1 MQILN
6 SIYNYV
12 SVFFSILNV
21 YILKTSSINSI
32 YWLCFI
38 LSQLFLY
45 LFCLMHFFTWCFI
58 YIFIVD
64 VGEKAALFL
73 LTAWIV
79 SRHWGLAPSKEDT
92 GERISSGSTFNLEYR
107 PLGTVT
113 VGPCWIFAEGSFYAC
128 LSIGLKQDQD

>member
-1 MQILN
+1 MLSTGSWVTPKIDWDSSFRKKEKCQ
-6 SIYNYV
+6 
-12 SVFFSILNV
+12 SVL
-21 YILKTSSINSI
+21 
-32 YWLCFI
+32 
-38 LSQLFLY
+38 
-45 LFCLMHFFTWCFI
+45 FI
-58 YIFIVD
+58 YFIVD

-92 GERISSGSTFNLEYR
+92 GKRISSGSTFNLEYR
-107 PLGTVT
+107 PLGNVT

>member
-1 MQILN
+1 MFLFSFQYWMFTFLKHPQ
-6 SIYNYV
+6 SIA
-12 SVFFSILNV
+12 
-21 YILKTSSINSI
+21 
-32 YWLCFI
+32 FI
-38 LSQLFLY
+38 DFALSFLSY
-45 LFCLMHFFTWCFI
+45 FFTCFALCISSHGVLFI
-58 YIFIVD
+58 YFIVD

-107 PLGTVT
+107 PLGNVT